1 MEVRLT
7 PDLEAKLNQLSAE
20 TGRAKEELVQ
30 DAMAGYLAE
39 LSQVRSTLDARY
51 DDIKSGRPSPSME
64 KGHSPACAKRQP
76 IIAVAES
83 IFTENLDRHWVE
95 QAFQACVKSL
105 YRLRL

>member
-39 LSQVRSTLDARY
+39 LFRLRDTLDSRY
-51 DDIKSGRPSPSME
+51 DDIKSGRVKPIDGERFSPV
-64 KGHSPACAKRQP
+64 CDKRKP
-76 IIAVAES
+76 IIAIAKACAYSFHPE
-83 IFTENLDRHWVE
+83 
-95 QAFQACVKSL
+95 AFADSMKFGNTSPKTA
-105 YRLRL
+105 